1 MACFNGFFF
10 FFGERQFNK
19 ANLGITRG
27 SGHILLEYIPLR
39 SFSKIL
45 IMFIGGLSKEE
56 NSRS

>member
-1 MACFNGFFF
+1 MDFFF

-19 ANLGITRG
+19 ANLGTTRG

-45 IMFIGGLSKEE
+45 IMSIGGLSKEE